1 MAQYLDFDDVKKH
14 LRVDFDDDDAYIID
28 LIDMVEA
35 LVLNE
40 VQGLITGEGVVE
52 TALTPTTG
60 TVQTAGTTALIGTT
74 TNFLSFTVGE
84 TITVSGETVR
94 TIATITDDTHLT
106 VTSAFSTTASGL
118 SYVVSTK
125 KLLIGTESNF
135 AEYNVGDL
143 VKVDGETFRTIDSIT
158 DDTHLTVTVSF
169 ANALTNLAYQF
180 RPGIPSPIRLELKQG
195 MLLMIKHYYD
205 NRDTVLIGVG
215 VQKMPY
221 GFEFLVNRYK
231 NWTVA

>member
-1 MAQYLDFDDVKKH
+1 MATYLDFDDVKKH

-28 LIDMVEA
+28 LMDMVEA

-40 VQGLITGEGVVE
+40 VQGLVVGEGTVDIS
-52 TALTPTTG
+52 LTPTTG
-60 TVQTAGTTALIGTT
+60 TVQTAGTVALVGTT

-94 TIATITDDTHLT
+94 AIATITDNTHLT

-125 KLLIGTESNF
+125 KLLVGTETNF
-135 AEYNVGDL
+135 TDYTVGDTI
-143 VKVDGETFRTIDSIT
+143 KVDGETLRTIDSIT
-158 DDTHLTVTVSF
+158 DDTNLTVSVSF
-169 ANALTNLAYQF
+169 SAVTSGLTYEM
-180 RPGIPSPIRLELKQG
+180 RPGIPSPIPIELKHG
-195 MLLMIKHYYD
+195 MMLMIKHYYD
-205 NRDTVLIGVG
+205 NRDSVLIGVG

-231 NWTVA
+231 HWTIA

>member
-40 VQGLITGEGVVE
+40 VQGLITGKGVVE

-60 TVQTAGTTALIGTT
+60 TVQTAGTTALVGTT

-118 SYVVSTK
+118 SYIVSTK

-135 AEYNVGDL
+135 AEYNIGDL

-158 DDTHLTVTVSF
+158 DGTHLTVTVSF
-169 ANALTNLAYQF
+169 ANALTGLEYQF
-180 RPGIPSPIRLELKQG
+180 RPGIPSPIPLELKQG